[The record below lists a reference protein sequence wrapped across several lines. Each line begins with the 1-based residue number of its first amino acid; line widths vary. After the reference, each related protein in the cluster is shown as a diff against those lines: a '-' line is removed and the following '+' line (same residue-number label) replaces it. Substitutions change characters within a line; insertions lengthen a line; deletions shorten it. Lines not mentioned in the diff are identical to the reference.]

1 MMKVSLLVPVYGV
14 EKYIRQCS
22 RTLFGQ
28 TYDDIEYVFVDD
40 CSPDNSVAVIRQVL
54 AEYPHREQQVR
65 IVRHDHNR
73 GLGAARKTA
82 LEAATGDFVLNV
94 DSDDY
99 LSLDAVE

>member
-73 GLGAARKTA
+73 GLEATRKTDT
-82 LEAATGDFVLNV
+82 ATYNQNYPFKKSHGK
-94 DSDDY
+94 SRGS
-99 LSLDAVE
+99 LSI